1 MVKGKV
7 VYITGAASGIGY
19 EIGTVFAKHG
29 AKVVFTDI
37 NVKPS

>member
-7 VYITGAASGIGY
+7 VYITGAASG
-19 EIGTVFAKHG
+19 IGTVFAKHG